1 MANTNGLINDFKKRK
16 ERSNEYVK
24 KLLTFLKEETYSDLS
39 ILMRVIGMKDR
50 AQFYRFINKMVAL
63 GFVRKHVFSSM
74 IGDLALWGIT
84 REGLSVVIL
93 PEDDNVPP
101 WFEPGKLKGWGL
113 EHHLYNQKT
122 RVILEEKGASGWI
135 NGDRTTFINS
145 YPKIKHRP
153 DGVITLP
160 NGIKVAIETERNP
173 KTPARYN
180 QIMAS
185 HLIGRTNQY
194 WMFVFYVV
202 PDSQKKLL
210 LEKYFDGIK
219 TLSVNA
225 SKVEVKSHYREVFR
239 FFTMDELEE
248 TDFSQYQL

>member
-1 MANTNGLINDFKKRK
+1 MSKTVGLINDYHQRK
-16 ERSNEYVK
+16 ERSKEYML
-24 KLLTFLKEETYSDLS
+24 KLLSFLKEETYSDLA

-63 GFVRKHVFSSM
+63 GFVRKHVFTSM
-74 IGDLALWGIT
+74 IGEIALWGIT

-93 PEDDNVPP
+93 EEDENVPA

-122 RVILEEKGASGWI
+122 RVILEEKGANGWI

-160 NGIKVAIETERNP
+160 NGITVAIETERHP
-173 KTPARYN
+173 KSPARYN

-185 HLIGRTNQY
+185 HLIGRTNKY

-202 PDSQKKLL
+202 PDAQKKVLL
-210 LEKYFDGIK
+210 KKYFDGIK
-219 TLSVNA
+219 TVNA
-225 SKVEVKSHYREVFR
+225 GSSKVEVLSHYRDVFR
-239 FFTMDELEE
+239 FFTMDELEA

>member
-1 MANTNGLINDFKKRK
+1 MSNMNGLISDYKKRK
-16 ERSNEYVK
+16 DRSKEYQI
-24 KLLTFLKEETYSDLS
+24 KLLFFLKEETYSDLS

-50 AQFYRFINKMVAL
+50 AQFYRFINKMVSL
-63 GFVRKHVFSSM
+63 GFVRKYVFSSM
-74 IGDLALWGIT
+74 LGELALWGIT

-93 PEDDNVPP
+93 PEDENVPP
-101 WFEPGKLKGWGL
+101 CFEPGKLKGWGM
-113 EHHLYNQKT
+113 EHHLINQKT
-122 RVILEEKGASGWI
+122 RVILEEKGSTCWI
-135 NGDRTTFINS
+135 NGDRTTFVNS

-160 NGIKVAIETERNP
+160 NGIKVAIETERHP
-173 KTPARYN
+173 KSPARYS

-185 HLIGRTNQY
+185 HLIGRTNEY

-219 TLSVNA
+219 TLHVNS
-225 SKVEVKSHYREVFR
+225 SKVEVKSHYRQVFH
-239 FFTMDELEE
+239 FFTMDELEA